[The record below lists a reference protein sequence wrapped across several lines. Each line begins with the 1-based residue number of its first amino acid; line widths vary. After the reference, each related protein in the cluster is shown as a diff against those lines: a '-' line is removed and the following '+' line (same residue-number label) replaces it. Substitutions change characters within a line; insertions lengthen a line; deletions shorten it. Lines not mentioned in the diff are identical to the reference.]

1 MPDTDLFRKAWGK
14 FATGVSVITSTDE
27 EGNVHG
33 MAANGIASVSLDPML
48 VLVCVDHRRNTFKR
62 IRESGR
68 FAINVLRDDQVTVA
82 EHYARPPET
91 RVASPESDVVLTD
104 SGGAKIEG
112 SLTFMDCSV
121 YSEFTQGDHTIF
133 IGKVE
138 NLEVGEGKPLIFFES
153 KFNEVAHDGTAPN
166 WG

>member
-27 EGNVHG
+27 EGEVHG

-82 EHYARPPET
+82 EHYARPPEK
-91 RVASPESDVVLTD
+91 RVGSPDSDVIVTD
-104 SGGAKIEG
+104 TGGAKIG
-112 SLTFMDCSV
+112 SCLTFMDCSV
-121 YSEFTQGDHTIF
+121 HEEFTQGDHTIF

-153 KFNEVAHDGTAPN
+153 KFNELAHDGTAPN